1 MQNKDPLLFDNLEGR
16 TRLTFYFLL
25 CNRGRFNIISCVKRN
40 FVFFLCLH
48 SLIRCYFQFFESI
61 HEIQLNWRNKME
73 SWNKSLNM
81 EGPLSKL
88 RLLKLTPPPPLK
100 LQKKLCL
107 LLRHRRKINKGS
119 RTRIETMTPKHRS
132 KERDFLSE
140 KMYSG
145 CYNVT

>member
-1 MQNKDPLLFDNLEGR
+1 MRQKSQYGR
-16 TRLTFYFLL
+16 
-25 CNRGRFNIISCVKRN
+25 S
-40 FVFFLCLH
+40 FVQVT
-48 SLIRCYFQFFESI
+48 IAET
-61 HEIQLNWRNKME
+61 N
-73 SWNKSLNM
+73 
-81 EGPLSKL
+81 
-88 RLLKLTPPPPLK
+88 PPPPLK

-119 RTRIETMTPKHRS
+119 RTRIS

>member
-1 MQNKDPLLFDNLEGR
+1 MRQKSQYGR
-16 TRLTFYFLL
+16 
-25 CNRGRFNIISCVKRN
+25 S
-40 FVFFLCLH
+40 FV
-48 SLIRCYFQFFESI
+48 QVT
-61 HEIQLNWRNKME
+61 
-73 SWNKSLNM
+73 
-81 EGPLSKL
+81 
-88 RLLKLTPPPPLK
+88 RLLKLTPPPLK

-140 KMYSG
+140 KMYLG

>member
-1 MQNKDPLLFDNLEGR
+1 MRQKSQYGR
-16 TRLTFYFLL
+16 
-25 CNRGRFNIISCVKRN
+25 S
-40 FVFFLCLH
+40 FVQVT
-48 SLIRCYFQFFESI
+48 IAET
-61 HEIQLNWRNKME
+61 N
-73 SWNKSLNM
+73 
-81 EGPLSKL
+81 
-88 RLLKLTPPPPLK
+88 PPPPLK

-119 RTRIETMTPKHRS
+119 RTRIETMTPKQRS